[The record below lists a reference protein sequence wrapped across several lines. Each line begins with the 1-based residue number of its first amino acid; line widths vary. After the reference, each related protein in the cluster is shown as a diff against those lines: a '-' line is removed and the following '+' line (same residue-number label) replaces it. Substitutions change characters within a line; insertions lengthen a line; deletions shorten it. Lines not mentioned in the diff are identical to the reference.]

1 MSKWFGKI
9 GFTLPVREIEPGVWD
24 SPVEEHEYYG
34 DVTSN
39 RWKRQS
45 SGEINDNLNLANVLS
60 ILADPFAF
68 ENHSY
73 VAYVDIL
80 GTKWKVTDVELQY
93 PRMIL
98 SIGGVWNGNSPGTA
112 E

>member
-9 GFTLPVREIEPGVWD
+9 GFVLPTQEVEPGVWN

-34 DVTSN
+34 DMTSN

-45 SGEINDNLNLANVLS
+45 SGEINDNLNLTNVLS
-60 ILADPFAF
+60 ILADPFAL

-73 VAYVDIL
+73 IAYVEIL
-80 GTKWKVTDVELQY
+80 GSKWKVSDVELQY

-98 SIGGVWNGNSPGTA
+98 SIGGVWNGNSPGAA

>member
-9 GFTLPVREIEPGVWD
+9 GFTLPTQEVEPGVWD
-24 SPVEEHEYYG
+24 SHVEEREYYG
-34 DVTSN
+34 DMTSN

-45 SGEINDNLNLANVLS
+45 SGEINDNLSLANVLS
-60 ILADPFAF
+60 ILADPFAL

-73 VAYVDIL
+73 IAYVEIL
-80 GTKWKVTDVELQY
+80 GSKWKVSDVELQY

>member
-9 GFTLPVREIEPGVWD
+9 GFALPTREVEPGIWN
-24 SPVEEHEYYG
+24 SSVEEREYYG
-34 DVTSN
+34 DVTSG

-45 SGEINDNLNLANVLS
+45 SGEINDNINLANVLS
-60 ILADPFAF
+60 ILADSFAF

-73 VAYVDIL
+73 IVYVEIL
-80 GTKWKVTDVELQY
+80 GSKWKISDVELQY

-98 SIGGVWNGNSPGTA
+98 SIGGVWNGNAPGTA

>member
-9 GFTLPVREIEPGVWD
+9 GFTLPMQEVEPGVWD
-24 SPVEEHEYYG
+24 SPVEEREYYG
-34 DVTSN
+34 DMTSN
-39 RWKRQS
+39 RWKHQS
-45 SGEINDNLNLANVLS
+45 SGEINDNLNLSNVLS

-68 ENHSY
+68 ENHSSI
-73 VAYVDIL
+73 AYIEIL
-80 GTKWKVTDVELQY
+80 GAKWKVSDVELQY

-98 SIGGVWNGNSPGTA
+98 SIGGVWNGNSPGTT

>member
-24 SPVEEHEYYG
+24 NPVEEHEYYG
-34 DVTSN
+34 DMTSN

-68 ENHSY
+68 ENHSCI
-73 VAYVDIL
+73 AYVDIL
-80 GTKWKVTDVELQY
+80 SYFFIGTEQLILSWI
-93 PRMIL
+93 MNL

>member
-24 SPVEEHEYYG
+24 NPVEEHEYYG
-34 DVTSN
+34 DMTSN

-45 SGEINDNLNLANVLS
+45 SGEINDNLNLASVLS

-68 ENHSY
+68 ENHSCI
-73 VAYVDIL
+73 AYVDIL

-98 SIGGVWNGNSPGTA
+98 SIGGIWNGNSPGAT